1 MRIVVRLLDER
12 KLLALR
18 LIETALYGVRF
29 LELLKSEDQKLRVVL
44 VVQGTIRTQISN
56 ANQHTAS

>member
-44 VVQGTIRTQISN
+44 VVER
-56 ANQHTAS
+56 A